1 MLITSSSFP
10 PPPIYSLIFWI
21 IYDVRTHVQ
30 LSYLYRKEAA
40 HLKRSVIR
48 QLWDD
53 KDKFFK
59 VLTYVSLAQATK
71 GVKNGLVDV
80 RELHGFTPWYSHT
93 LYSTLHYTELHY
105 STLHYTTLHYSTL
118 HYTTCNTLHYTTLHY
133 TTTHYTT
140 LHYTTP
146 HYSTLQYPPL
156 PSNHSTSHS
165 TTSHSTTYLQHYL
178 FRIS

>member
-93 LYSTLHYTELHY
+93 LYSTLHYTTLLY
-105 STLHYTTLHYSTL
+105 SIVQ
-118 HYTTCNTLHYTTLHY
+118 
-133 TTTHYTT
+133 
-140 LHYTTP
+140 YTTP
-146 HYSTLQYPPL
+146 EKTCASHPTWREHHITWHDFIVVYPIYIIW
-156 PSNHSTSHS
+156 S
-165 TTSHSTTYLQHYL
+165 YLNK
-178 FRIS
+178 